1 MEKVVNRLIDNAVE
15 GVDTYKTDGSTWL
28 IFTETKKWVIEL
40 TKDGTLWYNYNFFK
54 DLLAYL
60 SMDVV
65 ENQHYITKWVENN
78 VINKV
83 KRTLDLELRN
93 QLNVEDAIENG
104 VKDVRTPGV
113 GDLESTMDFMNEN
126 NTLDVQKLLDDVIEN
141 GVKHTMDI
149 EFRNKFVVE
158 DTIQNGVIETKLTT
172 SPFTNYVEDAI
183 ENGVKETIDLEM
195 DDEEVVEYY
204 IENSVKETTPSGYLG
219 SIEMKG
225 KIVHQFESPKQN
237 NEVEDTIQNG
247 VIETKL
253 TTSPFTNYVEDAI
266 ENGVK
271 DTLFGVDPDE
281 GRVED
286 TIENGVKETIDL
298 EMDDEEVVEYFIENG
313 VKETT
318 PSGYLGS
325 IVMKGEIV
333 HQFESPKQN
342 NEVEDTIQNGV
353 KETLNTA
360 YMPQEMVEETIET
373 GIKETKT
380 PGKDGNIKSTL
391 EWVSKNGT
399 FSVRELIDG
408 VIENGLKQT
417 KRSYDGSRKQ
427 RTKYT
432 IENGVKEIKIGAP
445 DNRDY
450 FIKDTIE
457 NGVKLTNSSLQID
470 GSCVI
475 EDVIKEGV
483 KYTGGIGNPNWMGN
497 KVEKAIENG
506 VKDTKIGSN
515 YPQRYIENTIK
526 NGVKETCCH
535 DMKLTKSVEKIIQK
549 GIKNTYSDILPKE
562 YDWSNQFD
570 VQEVIDNG
578 VKHTEY
584 GDWEDGDER
593 LDDIIQNGVKVT
605 LNEPHHRQ
613 REVVQTMKE
622 GIKETI
628 GEDYPH
634 TNRIDGVIKN
644 GVKETLSSIY
654 PIERVVEKVVEVGV
668 LETKSMDEWVNT
680 DNIVNKVMN
689 NGIKEV
695 QPLPAQDGNRD
706 WGNYYYRKG
715 EPTKPHTKYVD
726 DVLEKGE
733 KI

>member
-1 MEKVVNRLIDNAVE
+1 MNDRLEKILFIMFDDLIK
-15 GVDTYKTDGSTWL
+15 GVDQYNHQGSLWL
-28 IFTETKKWVIEL
+28 ILTDEKKWILEF
-40 TKDGTLWYNYNFFK
+40 TKTKTLWYNHTIFK
-54 DLLAYL
+54 DRMSFAA
-60 SMDVV
+60 MDCV
-65 ENQHYITKWVENN
+65 ENKEYITKWFESRFL
-78 VINKV
+78 NKPKAQDTL
-83 KRTLDLELRN
+83 KRPRKLV
-93 QLNVEDAIENG
+93 QQVEDAIENG
-104 VKDVRTPGV
+104 VKKTDFNMYRDNNAIEDTIQNGV
-113 GDLESTMDFMNEN
+113 KDTAHLYEKRNYSLEDTI
-126 NTLDVQKLLDDVIEN
+126 QN
-141 GVKHTMDI
+141 GVKHTKYNPCKLGLI
-149 EFRNKFVVE
+149 VE
-158 DTIQNGVIETKLTT
+158 DTIQNGVKHT
-172 SPFTNYVEDAI
+172 SSGPYLSSED
-183 ENGVKETIDLEM
+183 
-195 DDEEVVEYY
+195 VEY
-204 IENSVKETTPSGYLG
+204 
-219 SIEMKG
+219 
-225 KIVHQFESPKQN
+225 
-237 NEVEDTIQNG
+237 TIQ
-247 VIETKL
+247 
-253 TTSPFTNYVEDAI
+253 
-266 ENGVK
+266 
-271 DTLFGVDPDE
+271 
-281 GRVED
+281 
-286 TIENGVKETIDL
+286 
-298 EMDDEEVVEYFIENG
+298 NG

-325 IVMKGEIV
+325 IEMKGEIV

-360 YMPQEMVEETIET
+360 YMPQEMVEETIEN

-380 PGKDGNIKSTL
+380 PGKDGNIQSTL

-408 VIENGLKQT
+408 VIENG
-417 KRSYDGSRKQ
+417 
-427 RTKYT
+427 
-432 IENGVKEIKIGAP
+432 VKETKIGAP

-483 KYTGGIGNPNWMGN
+483 KYTGGIGNPNWMGD
-497 KVEKAIENG
+497 KVETAIENG
-506 VKDTKIGSN
+506 VKQTFKIQWSME
-515 YPQRYIENTIK
+515 I
-526 NGVKETCCH
+526 
-535 DMKLTKSVEKIIQK
+535 VEEAIQK

-593 LDDIIQNGVKVT
+593 LDDIIQNGVKAT
-605 LNEPHHRQ
+605 LNDPHHRQ

-644 GVKETLSSIY
+644 GVKETLSSVY

-680 DNIVNKVMN
+680 YHIVNEVMN